1 MKVGRKLA
9 AAGLALALT
18 LALAA
23 CGGGY
28 TAADATALV
37 KANLDILYLGQYD
50 SDYLSTT
57 DTSEND
63 AEEIYQGNLEAE
75 VDNRLIPY
83 YQMEEVSD
91 EIYQELLDLQEE
103 IYSHAQYE
111 VLPATEQADG
121 TYAVKVNISPVNIHV
136 LVDEDYYDAY
146 DALYTEYGSIDTTN
160 MSDEE
165 YNSLMQEYYDAYNQ
179 MVIDLIKARMPEIC
193 NEEETSVVIQ
203 VVQDT
208 DGLYTPDDN
217 GLASCD
223 DLIITYP

>member
-1 MKVGRKLA
+1 MKLGRKLA

-75 VDNRLIPY
+75 VNNRLILY
-83 YQMEEVSD
+83 YGMEAVSD
-91 EIYQELLDLQEE
+91 EMYQELLDLQEE

-136 LVDEDYYDAY
+136 LVDEDYYDAR
-146 DALYTEYGSIDTTN
+146 DEFWADHPEDVN
-160 MSDEE
+160 EMSEEE
-165 YNSLMQEYYDAYNQ
+165 YQAYCDDYNQ
-179 MVIDLIKARMPEIC
+179 MVIDLIKARMPEIG

>member
-1 MKVGRKLA
+1 MKAGRKLA
-9 AAGLALALT
+9 AAGLALALM

-50 SDYLSTT
+50 SDYLATT

-75 VDNRLIPY
+75 VNNRLILY
-83 YQMEEVSD
+83 YGMEAVSD
-91 EIYQELLDLQEE
+91 EMYQELLDLQEE
-103 IYSHAQYE
+103 IYSHAKYE

-136 LVDEDYYDAY
+136 LVDEDYYDAR
-146 DALYTEYGSIDTTN
+146 DEFWADHPEDVN
-160 MSDEE
+160 EMSEEE
-165 YNSLMQEYYDAYNQ
+165 YQAYCDDYNQ
-179 MVIDLIKARMPEIC
+179 MVIDLIKARMPEIG

-203 VVQDT
+203 VVQDS
-208 DGLYTPDDN
+208 DGLYTPDEN

>member
-1 MKVGRKLA
+1 MKLGRKLA

-50 SDYLSTT
+50 ADYLSTT
-57 DTSEND
+57 ETSEND
-63 AEEIYQGNLEAE
+63 AEELYQNNLEGE
-75 VDNRLIPY
+75 TGRMIGY
-83 YQMEEVSD
+83 YGMQEVSD
-91 EIYQELLDLQEE
+91 EMYQELVDLQEE

-136 LVDEDYYDAY
+136 LVDEYYYDAY
-146 DALYTEYGSIDTTN
+146 DALYAEYSSIDTSN

-165 YNSLMQEYYDAYNQ
+165 VSALNTEYNQAYNQ
-179 MVIDLIKARMPEIC
+179 MVLDLIKARMTEIG

-208 DGLYTPDDN
+208 DGLYTPDEN
-217 GLASCD
+217 GLMSCD

>member
-1 MKVGRKLA
+1 MKAGRKLA

-50 SDYLSTT
+50 ADYLSTT

-63 AEEIYQGNLEAE
+63 AEEIHQNNLEGE
-75 VDNRLIPY
+75 TVRMMDY
-83 YQMEEVSD
+83 YGMEEVSD
-91 EIYQELLDLQEE
+91 EIYQELVDLQEE

-179 MVIDLIKARMPEIC
+179 MVIDLIKARMPEIG